1 MNIKNKVFFIVL
13 LTGLLTTGCGE
24 QKDGDKPQPETAK
37 TTAKATKVVV
47 EKLAPYTFKKQ
58 IRVQGTIK
66 PVNKAF
72 ISARM
77 GGIIDSLNVKEG
89 DYVKKGDLLFQ
100 TDKANLENG
109 VIAAKKLV
117 ETSSTVENYAKADI
131 PVAKAN
137 KSKIELDYNRD
148 KGLFKNGAISRSD
161 FEGTEVS
168 YKSAIANVEK
178 AEALTQAADT
188 LTQQL
193 ATSLKIA
200 EKNLADSKVYAPY
213 DGYIVSKKMNEGEYA
228 MPGMPVL
235 EIENNNALEIVC
247 RLSAVYYEALSNS
260 TELNIEYAGKHLAK
274 VPITYKAPNIDPLTR
289 TFEIKGSVP
298 AENGIISGLL
308 CDVNIVLEQHEGIG
322 ISNKALIA
330 RKNGEYVVFF
340 ADGSKAVEQKVKVG
354 LSNDGITEI
363 VDNNALKDRNI
374 IIKGNFYLND
384 GAPIVEVIEG
394 DEK

>member
-1 MNIKNKVFFIVL
+1 MNKAKAIAYL
-13 LTGLLTTGCGE
+13 LASGLIITTGCGE
-24 QKDGDKPQPETAK
+24 ANKNNSNNLSEKKVK
-37 TTAKATKVVV
+37 TNTKITKV
-47 EKLAPYTFKKQ
+47 ETETLTPTLFKKQ

-89 DYVKKGDLLFQ
+89 DYVRKGDLLFQ

-109 VIAAKKLV
+109 VLAAQKLV

-178 AEALTQAADT
+178 AEALTKAVDT

-289 TFEIKGSVP
+289 TFEIKAAVP
-298 AENGIISGLL
+298 AGNGVISGLL
-308 CDVNIVLEQHEGIG
+308 CDVNIVLEQHEGLG
-322 ISNKALIA
+322 ISNKAVIA
-330 RKNGEYVVFF
+330 RKNGESVVFISV
-340 ADGSKAVEQKVKVG
+340 GGQAVEQSVKVG
-354 LSNDGITEI
+354 LSSKDKIEI
-363 VDNNALKDRNI
+363 INNEALKDRNI
-374 IIKGNFYLND
+374 ITKGNFYLND
-384 GAPIVEVIEG
+384 GAPIVEVVE
-394 DEK
+394 

>member
-1 MNIKNKVFFIVL
+1 MDIKRKAFLPIL
-13 LTGLLTTGCGE
+13 ITALLTTGCGD
-24 QKDGDKPQPETAK
+24 QKDATKKSEAPK
-37 TTAKATKVVV
+37 TTTKATKVVV
-47 EKLAPYTFKKQ
+47 EKLVPHTFKKQ

-77 GGIIDSLNVKEG
+77 GGIIDFLNFKEG
-89 DYVKKGDLLFQ
+89 DYVKQGDLLFQ
-100 TDKANLENG
+100 TDKANLENA
-109 VIAAKKLV
+109 VLAAQKLV
-117 ETSSTVENYAKADI
+117 ETSSRVGNYAKADI

-137 KSKIELDYNRD
+137 KSKVELDYNRD

-178 AEALTQAADT
+178 AEALTQATET
-188 LTQQL
+188 LTQQI

-213 DGYIVSKKMNEGEYA
+213 SGYIVSKKMNAGEYA

-235 EIENNNALEIVC
+235 EIENPNELEIVC
-247 RLSAVYYEALSNS
+247 RLSAVYYEALSGS
-260 TELNIEYAGKHLAK
+260 TELNIEYAGKRLAK

-289 TFEIKGSVP
+289 TFEIKASVP
-298 AENGIISGLL
+298 TENGIISGLL

-330 RKNGEYVVFF
+330 RKNGEYVVYLSV
-340 ADGSKAVEQKVKVG
+340 GGQAVEQKVKVG

-374 IIKGNFYLND
+374 ITKGNFYLND
-384 GAPIVEVIEG
+384 GAPIVEVVE
-394 DEK
+394 

>member
-1 MNIKNKVFFIVL
+1 MNIKCKAFFVVL
-13 LTGLLTTGCGE
+13 LTALLFTGCGE
-24 QKDGDKPQPETAK
+24 QKDGGKNQPESAK

-47 EKLAPYTFKKQ
+47 EKLAPYTFRKQ
-58 IRVQGTIK
+58 IHVQGTIK
-66 PVNKAF
+66 PLNKAF

-100 TDKANLENG
+100 TDKTNLENG
-109 VIAAKKLV
+109 VLAAQKLV

-137 KSKIELDYNRD
+137 KGKIELDYNRD

-178 AEALTQAADT
+178 AEALTKAVDT

-213 DGYIVSKKMNEGEYA
+213 DGYIVSKKMSAGEFA

-235 EIENNNALEIVC
+235 EIENTKELEIVC

-260 TELNIEYAGKHLAK
+260 TVLNIEYAGKPLAK

-289 TFEIKGSVP
+289 TFEIKAVVP
-298 AENGIISGLL
+298 AESGIVSGLL
-308 CDVNIVLEQHEGIG
+308 CDVNIVLEQHQGLG
-322 ISNKALIA
+322 ISNKAVIA
-330 RKNGEYVVFF
+330 RKNGESVVFLSV
-340 ADGSKAVEQKVKVG
+340 GGQAVEQSVKVG
-354 LSNDGITEI
+354 LSSEGKIEI
-363 VDNNALKDRNI
+363 IDNSALKDRNI
-374 IIKGNFYLND
+374 ITKGNFYLNN
-384 GAPIVEVIEG
+384 GAPIVEVTEG

>member
-1 MNIKNKVFFIVL
+1 MNIKYKAFFIIL
-13 LTGLLTTGCGE
+13 LTALLTTGCNE
-24 QKDGDKPQPETAK
+24 QKKGANKSEAPK
-37 TTAKATKVVV
+37 TTARATKVVV

-58 IRVQGTIK
+58 IHVQGTIK
-66 PVNKAF
+66 PINKAF
-72 ISARM
+72 ISAKM

-100 TDKANLENG
+100 TDKTNLENG
-109 VIAAKKLV
+109 VLAAQKLV

-137 KSKIELDYNRD
+137 KGKIELDYNRD

-178 AEALTQAADT
+178 AEALTKAVDT

-193 ATSLKIA
+193 ATSLKIS

-213 DGYIVSKKMNEGEYA
+213 DGYIVSKKMSAGEFA

-235 EIENNNALEIVC
+235 EIENTKELEIVC

-260 TELNIEYAGKHLAK
+260 TELNIEYAGKSLTK

-289 TFEIKGSVP
+289 TFEIKVAVP

-308 CDVNIVLEQHEGIG
+308 CDVNIVLEQHQGLG
-322 ISNKALIA
+322 ISNKAVIA
-330 RKNGEYVVFF
+330 RKNGESVVFLSV
-340 ADGSKAVEQKVKVG
+340 GGQAVEQSVKVG
-354 LSNDGITEI
+354 LSSEGKIEI
-363 VDNNALKDRNI
+363 IDNSALKDRNI
-374 IIKGNFYLND
+374 ITKGNFYLND
-384 GAPIVEVIEG
+384 GAPIVEVVE
-394 DEK
+394 

>member
-1 MNIKNKVFFIVL
+1 MNIKYKAFFMVI
-13 LTGLLTTGCGE
+13 LTALLTTGCGE
-24 QKDGDKPQPETAK
+24 QKDGVKQQEATK
-37 TTAKATKVVV
+37 NSAKATKVVV
-47 EKLAPYTFKKQ
+47 EKLAPYTFRKQ
-58 IRVQGTIK
+58 IHVQGTIK

-72 ISARM
+72 ISART

-109 VIAAKKLV
+109 VLAAQKLV

-178 AEALTQAADT
+178 AEALTKAVDT

-213 DGYIVSKKMNEGEYA
+213 DGYIVSKKMNAGEYA

-235 EIENNNALEIVC
+235 EIENTKDLEIVC
-247 RLSAVYYEALSNS
+247 RLSAVYYEALSDS
-260 TELNIEYAGKHLAK
+260 TELNIEYAGKPLAK
-274 VPITYKAPNIDPLTR
+274 VPITYKAPNIDSLTR
-289 TFEIKGSVP
+289 TFEIKAAVP

-308 CDVNIVLEQHEGIG
+308 CDVNIVLEQHEGLG
-322 ISNKALIA
+322 ISNKAVIA
-330 RKNGEYVVFF
+330 RKNGESVVFLSV
-340 ADGSKAVEQKVKVG
+340 GGQAVEQSVKVG
-354 LSNDGITEI
+354 LSSEGKIEI
-363 VDNNALKDRNI
+363 IENAALKDRNI
-374 IIKGNFYLND
+374 ITKGNFYLND
-384 GAPIVEVIEG
+384 GAPIVEVTEG
-394 DEK
+394 DAK

>member
-1 MNIKNKVFFIVL
+1 MNIKYKAFFMVL

-24 QKDGDKPQPETAK
+24 QKGSGKNQPETAK
-37 TTAKATKVVV
+37 TTTKATKVVV

-58 IRVQGTIK
+58 IHVQGTIK

-89 DYVKKGDLLFQ
+89 DYVKQGDLLFQ
-100 TDKANLENG
+100 TDKANLENA
-109 VIAAKKLV
+109 VLASQKLV
-117 ETSSTVENYAKADI
+117 ETSSRVGNYAKADI

-137 KSKIELDYNRD
+137 KGKVELDYNRD

-213 DGYIVSKKMNEGEYA
+213 SGYIVSKKMNAGEYV
-228 MPGMPVL
+228 MPRMPVL
-235 EIENNNALEIVC
+235 EIENTNELEIVC
-247 RLSAVYYEALSNS
+247 RLSAVYYEALSGS
-260 TELNIEYAGKHLAK
+260 TELNIEYAGKTLAK

-289 TFEIKGSVP
+289 TFEVKASVP
-298 AENGIISGLL
+298 TGNGIISGLL

-330 RKNGEYVVFF
+330 RKNGEYVVYLSVGGQ
-340 ADGSKAVEQKVKVG
+340 AIEQKVKVG

-374 IIKGNFYLND
+374 ITKGNFYLND
-384 GAPIVEVIEG
+384 GSPIVEVTEG